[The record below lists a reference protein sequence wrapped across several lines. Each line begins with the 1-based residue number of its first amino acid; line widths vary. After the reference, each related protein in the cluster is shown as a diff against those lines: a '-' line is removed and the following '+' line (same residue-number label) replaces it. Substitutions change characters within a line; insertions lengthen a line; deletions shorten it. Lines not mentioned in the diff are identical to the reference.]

1 MGKKPIVMAAQ
12 LCVIEPVCF
21 DMLYNL
27 LAEVNNGT
35 DEYSTNSSAS
45 NALVEYDTHI
55 ESMIFAAHCWL
66 TGIGGCLLN
75 ILTIL
80 VLAIG
85 KHNSGEMRVQ
95 LINLALSDT
104 LMSMVLPSVYYHHHF
119 ALGVDIAMCKYAGF
133 AQYSTVTL
141 STLCNTAI
149 SIDRFIAVYYPLK
162 VYHYTNM
169 HKVLTAVVIWIVAIS
184 VDIGPLF
191 NCDNFAIYDFAWCF
205 CSPTRYKTSLGTA
218 NDQIIRVSKFA
229 IPALVIVFLY
239 ILIGARISKW
249 KQPGETCRNS
259 STTSRQ
265 EKEMK
270 KKVCIGIFLVH

>member
-55 ESMIFAAHCWL
+55 ESMIFAATCWL

-104 LMSMVLPSVYYHHHF
+104 LMSMVLPSVYYHQHF

-141 STLCNTAI
+141 STLCITAI
-149 SIDRFIAVYYPLK
+149 SI
-162 VYHYTNM
+162 H
-169 HKVLTAVVIWIVAIS
+169 
-184 VDIGPLF
+184 
-191 NCDNFAIYDFAWCF
+191 
-205 CSPTRYKTSLGTA
+205 
-218 NDQIIRVSKFA
+218 
-229 IPALVIVFLY
+229 
-239 ILIGARISKW
+239 
-249 KQPGETCRNS
+249 
-259 STTSRQ
+259 
-265 EKEMK
+265 
-270 KKVCIGIFLVH
+270 